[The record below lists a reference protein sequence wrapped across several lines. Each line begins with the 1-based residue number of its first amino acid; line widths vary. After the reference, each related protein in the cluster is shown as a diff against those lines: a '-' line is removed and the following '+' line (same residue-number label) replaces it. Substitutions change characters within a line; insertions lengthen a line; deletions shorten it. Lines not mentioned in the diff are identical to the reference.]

1 MFVGWDWAST
11 THDVTVLDDAGA
23 VVDQWAPPHTE
34 AGLADTPIRLARH
47 GQPNQLPVAIEQSS
61 GLVVDRLLAAG
72 HPVVPVHASAFHAA
86 RPRWGAAGAKSDPG
100 DSYKLADYLRTDGH
114 RLRRLDPLDDAT
126 RELQALVRLRED
138 HVKAKTAASNQLGAL
153 LDAHWPG
160 AKQVFSRLASEIALA
175 FLEAYPTPQA
185 AARLSEVRLA
195 AFCRRH
201 SYRGGRSP
209 AELLTRLRAA
219 PTPPLG
225 LAPETLTE
233 LVRAQVRLLRTLL
246 GTIAD
251 LDRALAAGLVGHAK
265 ARLLAPMPRIGEVN
279 LAQIVA
285 EVGPIL
291 ERVDTVEQ
299 AIAECGAAPVTRA
312 SGKTRTVGSAGPPT
326 GEHEPRRTPSPTTPG
341 TPHPGPPGCMP
352 MPAGAASTTRM
363 RSGSSLVLGCG
374 SSGPAGT
381 PTPPT
386 TRPATAPNNASP
398 PELDSG
404 NSSARS
410 LASCS
415 VSWSGKPR
423 PGSRRD
429 GTSGERRGH
438 AQHGRRSGSSRYTND
453 PRRSATQTAPPPTAS
468 SPRAGCRVMP
478 AGVAPGWMHS
488 SVPPT
493 TSGSVTKTAPAAAA
507 RPIGRP
513 VGRISRTRPVAASIR
528 ATAPAI
534 STIGSVVGPPTQIAP
549 PPTATRSA

>member
-386 TRPATAPNNASP
+386 TPRRTTPRRLNLTQETQALGRSPAVPSPGVASRVASPDPGHGVTASRVSAEATLSTGGGRDPVDTPTTRGGRRPRRRRRQRPALPGRAA
-398 PELDSG
+398 G
-404 NSSARS
+404 
-410 LASCS
+410 SCLR
-415 VSWSGKPR
+415 GLR
-423 PGSRRD
+423 PGGCIPASRQQR
-429 GTSGERRGH
+429 
-438 AQHGRRSGSSRYTND
+438 
-453 PRRSATQTAPPPTAS
+453 PAP
-468 SPRAGCRVMP
+468 
-478 AGVAPGWMHS
+478 
-488 SVPPT
+488 
-493 TSGSVTKTAPAAAA
+493 
-507 RPIGRP
+507 
-513 VGRISRTRPVAASIR
+513 
-528 ATAPAI
+528 
-534 STIGSVVGPPTQIAP
+534 
-549 PPTATRSA
+549 